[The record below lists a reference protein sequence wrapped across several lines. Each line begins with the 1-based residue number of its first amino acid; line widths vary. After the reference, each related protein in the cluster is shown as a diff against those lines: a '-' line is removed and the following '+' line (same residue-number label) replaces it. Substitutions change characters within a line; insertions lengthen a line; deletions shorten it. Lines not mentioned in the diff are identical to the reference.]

1 MGLSRALVPETVR
14 IELDATGPLV
24 GRIIVYRTYTWSERI
39 DDDAHARVGARQVEV
54 RMALELRAGEPFVRV
69 QTSFVNS
76 CRDHR
81 LRLWLPLPFPTRTS
95 QAECAFT
102 EVERGLEAEGG
113 PTEFGLATF
122 PSRRWVR
129 AGGLTLAHEGVCEY
143 ELVDLGDEGATA
155 IAITLLR
162 ATGMLSRVDLRYRP
176 LPAGPP
182 LALEGP
188 QLQQLVT
195 GHFAIGLGDVDPYEM
210 VDAVFLPLEV
220 IHANG
225 SGALPVEGT
234 ALNIRGAE
242 VSALQRIDGLLH
254 LRLWNATD
262 RAVVAS
268 VIGRRGTRVDLRG
281 NELGPF
287 DSEIGLNPWEFAT
300 LRLAE
305 SPGVTG

>member
-1 MGLSRALVPETVR
+1 MSEAVPGDSRK
-14 IELDATGPLV
+14 G
-24 GRIIVYRTYTWSERI
+24 
-39 DDDAHARVGARQVEV
+39 
-54 RMALELRAGEPFVRV
+54 
-69 QTSFVNS
+69 
-76 CRDHR
+76 
-81 LRLWLPLPFPTRTS
+81 
-95 QAECAFT
+95 
-102 EVERGLEAEGG
+102 
-113 PTEFGLATF
+113 
-122 PSRRWVR
+122 
-129 AGGLTLAHEGVCEY
+129 GGLPT
-143 ELVDLGDEGATA
+143 TA
-155 IAITLLR
+155 PPP
-162 ATGMLSRVDLRYRP
+162 P

-262 RAVVAS
+262 RAAVAS
-268 VIGRRGTRVDLRG
+268 VIGRRGMQQAKESLPDSLISLVLVVATRRKDCL
-281 NELGPF
+281 
-287 DSEIGLNPWEFAT
+287 AT
-300 LRLAE
+300 A
-305 SPGVTG
+305 S